1 MTIVLDQRGTE
12 AQWLALSR
20 PLRSGETAKVIN
32 PAGSQ
37 YPDLVKYGTGAMFA
51 ATPYAASTASD
62 APVPTAFSSLIDFR
76 SNKSMPVS
84 SYYAQAG
91 AINFTKDTTGAV
103 PNYGTTILL
112 LADGNPITFTGFE
125 MIGAGATATAGQ
137 KQVIDFVWS
146 GGLAFASVALGAA
159 TVVTP
164 SIPTNSSVPVIS
176 GTTTQ
181 GQTLTTTTGTWTNTP
196 TTYAYQWRRG
206 GTAISGATS
215 STYTLVSA
223 DVGTV
228 ITVAVIATNAGGSS
242 TAAISAG
249 TATIAAPATPVPVN
263 SVAPAISGT
272 AQVGQTLTVSNGTWS
287 NTPTSYAYQWKR
299 AGTNISGATAQT
311 YVPVTADVGNT
322 LTCAVTASNANGA
335 GTAATSAATA
345 AVTAASLP
353 TISDSSTGRADSTGS
368 TASMGPNWETMNGA
382 VMGIR
387 DSLWD
392 VESFKTTGIR
402 GGATLQCN
410 SANGTYTFD
419 LYTGQYSKGQG
430 VLLRRIDDNNFLYT
444 QVQADRVIL
453 NAGVAGTLYQIK
465 QIIGGDYSDY
475 TVKRQCSVTLN
486 GANITVV
493 TPGGANLVVTASD
506 FATASSGG
514 PVTANTTGT
523 KFGFTDIS
531 QYDGRYNNFNF
542 VPA

>member
-322 LTCAVTASNANGA
+322 LTCAVTASNAGGA
-335 GTAATSAATA
+335 GTAATSAATSAVVA
-345 AVTAASLP
+345 APSAGFSRDYNKANSTTTTGYSDIVNTGSGAPIGIASNRAYPVAPSGADFVYEAYEGTSPDGTITTLSARGTQFVRFGQVLRFVDANNYLRIYVTGSVNAGAATVTFVAQAVVAGA
-353 TISDSSTGRADSTGS
+353 TINPIVVNNVDIPAGDNLLETTLSGSALTCKLNGVTMGTATLSSAMMTAFGSSTKH
-368 TASMGPNWETMNGA
+368 
-382 VMGIR
+382 GIY
-387 DSLWD
+387 WH
-392 VESFKTTGIR
+392 
-402 GGATLQCN
+402 
-410 SANGTYTFD
+410 
-419 LYTGQYSKGQG
+419 
-430 VLLRRIDDNNFLYT
+430 
-444 QVQADRVIL
+444 
-453 NAGVAGTLYQIK
+453 
-465 QIIGGDYSDY
+465 
-475 TVKRQCSVTLN
+475 
-486 GANITVV
+486 
-493 TPGGANLVVTASD
+493 
-506 FATASSGG
+506 FAT
-514 PVTANTTGT
+514 PDQTI
-523 KFGFTDIS
+523 D
-531 QYDGRYNNFNF
+531 YCNF
-542 VPA
+542 AAA